1 MRKKEEAMTAPV
13 YEQLAETLALRNEPF
28 GGVCPVVKCTELYAL
43 LEHLFTPEEA
53 EIGAKMPLNPIS
65 AEALAQD
72 IGRDP
77 QDVEKLLEK
86 MADKGMVINAG
97 AVFGVVVEGGE
108 GKQYIL
114 IPLMPGSIELQMVRD
129 VVDDRSKEFARVLQG
144 YFTALSRLKEAGAPA
159 AIPTASLS
167 RVAVAED
174 TIPAG
179 AEVLPYDKV
188 SKYVADSDW
197 ITLATCGCKNV
208 GKLLGHPCDK
218 PSDVCIAFHRGPVP
232 DGFAESSLGRLL
244 SKEEA
249 LKTLDRAEKAGL
261 VHVITNVSEGVVYCC
276 NCCMDHCMTLRA
288 LKSPVMFAGPAPSS
302 FIMVVDED
310 ECMGCGD
317 CIDRCQFEALSM
329 QDDIVARDAD
339 RCFGCGVC
347 VSVCPTSALRMEPR
361 EQRPTPCK
369 DYGELIQMMAASWRS
384 DPKLPGGD
392 TEYFLVSD

>member
-1 MRKKEEAMTAPV
+1 MNASV
-13 YEQLAETLALRNEPF
+13 YEQLADTIALRNEPF
-28 GGVCPVVKCTELYAL
+28 GGVCPVVKCTELWAL

-72 IGRDP
+72 MGRDP
-77 QDVEKLLEK
+77 KDVEKLLET
-86 MADKGMVINAG
+86 MANKGTVVTASS
-97 AVFGVVVEGGE
+97 FGVRTAAESGGSR
-108 GKQYIL
+108 QYSL
-114 IPLMPGSIELQMVRD
+114 LPLMPGALEHQMVRD
-129 VVDDRSKEFARVLQG
+129 VVDEHSKEFARVLQG
-144 YFTALSRLKEAGAPA
+144 YYTALSRLKEAGTPA
-159 AIPTASLS
+159 ATPTFPLS

-174 TIPAG
+174 TIPDG
-179 AEVLPYDKV
+179 AEILPYDKV
-188 SKYVADSDW
+188 SKYVADSDYV
-197 ITLATCGCKNV
+197 ILSTCGCRNV

-218 PSDVCIAFHRGPVP
+218 PLDVCLGFGKGNVP
-232 DGFAESSLGRLL
+232 DSVASGKSRLI

-261 VHVITNVSEGVVYCC
+261 VHVITNTSNSIAYCC

-329 QDDIVARDAD
+329 KDDIVARDAD
-339 RCFGCGVC
+339 RCFGCGLC

-369 DYGELIQMMAASWRS
+369 NYGELIQMMAASWRS
-384 DPKLPGGD
+384 DPTLPGGD

>member
-1 MRKKEEAMTAPV
+1 MTTPV

-65 AEALAQD
+65 AEALARE
-72 IGRDP
+72 IGRNP
-77 QDVEKLLEK
+77 QDVEKLLEA
-86 MADKGMVINAG
+86 MADKGMVITAG
-97 AVFGVVVEGGE
+97 AIFGVVVEEGE
-108 GKQYIL
+108 GRQYIL
-114 IPLMPGSIELQMVRD
+114 IPLMPGSIELQMVRN
-129 VVDDRSKEFARVLQG
+129 VVDDRSKEFARVLKG
-144 YFTALSRLKEAGAPA
+144 YFAALSRLKEAGTPA

-174 TIPAG
+174 AIPAE
-179 AEVLPYDKV
+179 AEILPYDRV
-188 SKYVADSDW
+188 SKYVADSGW
-197 ITLATCGCKNV
+197 ISLMTCGCKNV

-218 PSDVCIAFHRGPVP
+218 PSDVCMGFHSGPVP
-232 DGFAESSLGRLL
+232 DGFAESGLGRLL

-249 LKTLDRAEKAGL
+249 LKTLDRTEKAGL
-261 VHVITNVSEGVVYCC
+261 VHIITNISEGVVYCC
-276 NCCMDHCMTLRA
+276 NCCMDHCLTLRA

-310 ECMGCGD
+310 KCMGCGD

-329 QDDIVARDAD
+329 QDDIVVKDAD
-339 RCFGCGVC
+339 SCFGCGVC
-347 VSVCPTSALRMEPR
+347 VSVCPTSALRMELR

-384 DPKLPGGD
+384 DPTLPGGD
-392 TEYFLVSD
+392 TEYFLVRKE